1 MIFKKI
7 GKLIF
12 KGIVRAL
19 FFLSLAYFKVRFFS
33 RVIYTDKKAVK
44 QAAKKPCIFICN
56 HTSHSDGLFVTRMT
70 AKYRPYTYIARDW
83 YEKKLAK
90 PFFDA
95 LDYIP
100 MDRKDLDTSWL
111 DKGLEKIGKGYS
123 ILIFP
128 EGHTSKGAMD
138 EFKPGFLYLAKRAD
152 IPVIPMCIIGKY
164 KTFRRQ
170 TLVIGEPV
178 KMDLKE
184 KGRPSAVLKKY
195 SAACQSEVQKLLDT
209 YTPEKLKQ
217 PAAGGESKAA

>member
-1 MIFKKI
+1 MIFKKA
-7 GKLIF
+7 GKAIF
-12 KGIVRAL
+12 KGLVRVL
-19 FFLSLAYFKVRFFS
+19 FFLSLGYFKVRFFS

-44 QAAKKPCIFICN
+44 NAAKKPCIFICN

-100 MDRKDLDTSWL
+100 LDRKELDTSWL
-111 DKGLEKIGKGYS
+111 DMGLEKINKGYS

-128 EGHTSKGAMD
+128 EGKTSKGAMN

-152 IPVIPMCIIGKY
+152 IPVIPMCVIGRY

-195 SAACQSEVQKLLDT
+195 SIACQAEVQRLINA
-209 YTPEKLKQ
+209 YS
-217 PAAGGESKAA
+217 PAKNKTDMDGGESKAA

>member
-7 GKLIF
+7 GKGIF
-12 KGIVRAL
+12 KGFVRVL
-19 FFLSLAYFKVRFFS
+19 FFLSLVYFKARFFS

-44 QAAKKPCIFICN
+44 EITKKPCIFICN

-70 AKYRPYTYIARDW
+70 AKYKPYTYIARDW
-83 YEKKLAK
+83 YEKKFAK

-100 MDRKDLDTSWL
+100 LDRKDLDTSWL
-111 DKGLEKIGKGYS
+111 DMGIEKINKGYS

-128 EGHTSKGAMD
+128 EGKTSKGAMN
-138 EFKPGFLYLAKRAD
+138 EFKPGFLYLAKRTD
-152 IPVIPMCIIGKY
+152 IPVIPMCVIGKY

-170 TLVIGEPV
+170 TLVIGEPI

-184 KGRPSAVLKKY
+184 KGRPSLILKKY
-195 SAACQSEVQKLLDT
+195 SDVCQGEVQKLLDT
-209 YTPEKLKQ
+209 YTPEKLKTPEKQ
-217 PAAGGESKAA
+217 DEKKAA